1 MAWNQGSVMPG
12 GLSSDSYLERHVR
25 ALDAEH
31 YSAAGLLPY
40 RKASDGSIELLFAL
54 ERPWNSFTKDYDPL
68 GWNIFGGKRIP
79 REERASEATAVRCF
93 QEAVG
98 KASGAPASDVM
109 YRLIANSFAVWYALG
124 KFILLVVEV
133 TDDDLGA
140 DFPDKFAE
148 HKKAEG
154 SEEFTMLPS
163 GYKKWSKQIDGV
175 EWVKAADICG
185 EPKKDVS
192 DLLKNILEING
203 VTDFI
208 EGKMDASALPESE
221 APRYAPQQ
229 QQPWRGGGKGKSNN
243 WQSNDNGWQS
253 KGQSYGNGKGKSD
266 GKGKGW
272 KGGGGFGG
280 GKGKPMMQGYGPPPG
295 PPAYAM
301 PPMAYPQ
308 PMFDQQQSV
317 EMTRQLYG
325 EQLYLNVLSMSPSPF
340 IAQKITG
347 MLLEL
352 PQNELML
359 NLTNQEELGRRVSEA
374 LDVLKEDGVF

>member
-1 MAWNQGSVMPG
+1 
-12 GLSSDSYLERHVR
+12 LSSDSYLARHVR
-25 ALDAEH
+25 SLDSEH
-31 YSAAGLLPY
+31 YSASGLLPY
-40 RKASDGSIELLFAL
+40 RKAADGSMELLFAL
-54 ERPWNSFTKDYDPL
+54 ERPWNSFTKNYDPL

-79 REERASEATAVRCF
+79 REEKASEATAVRSF
-93 QEAVG
+93 LEAVG
-98 KASGAPASDVM
+98 QASGAPASDVM

-133 TDDDLGA
+133 TDNDLGA

-148 HKKAEG
+148 YKQARG

-175 EWVKAADICG
+175 EWVKAADLLG
-185 EPKKDVS
+185 QPQKDVS
-192 DLLKNILEING
+192 DLLNNILQISG
-203 VTDFI
+203 FTDFL
-208 EGKMDASALPESE
+208 EGKTDASALPDNDHGQGG
-221 APRYAPQQ
+221 PRQLE
-229 QQPWRGGGKGKSNN
+229 PWRGGGKGKGNS
-243 WQSNDNGWQS
+243 WQSNDGNGWQS
-253 KGQSYGNGKGKSD
+253 KGKSYGNGKGKSD

-272 KGGGGFGG
+272 KGGGG
-280 GKGKPMMQGYGPPPG
+280 KGKFMMQEPMMQQGYSEQPG

-301 PPMAYPQ
+301 QAMQAPMAYQ
-308 PMFDQQQSV
+308 TFDQNSV

-325 EQLYLNVLSMSPSPF
+325 EQLYLNVLSLSPSPF

-359 NLTNQEELGRRVSEA
+359 NLTNQEELNRRVSEA